1 MDLEYPLIYLEVPGI
16 DGEDYG
22 TSTIKQE
29 WDPKVEILR
38 ADEHERVQAVADDDV
53 TFTAHYSLRTYN
65 RAAAIIN
72 IVRTLFVVVVLWLSS
87 VYFTKDAQ

>member
-1 MDLEYPLIYLEVPGI
+1 MEYPLIYLEVPGI
-16 DGEDYG
+16 DGEDFG
-22 TSTIKQE
+22 TSTIKEE
-29 WDPKVEILR
+29 WDPRVEILR
-38 ADEHERVQAVADDDV
+38 DDEHERVGAVADDNV

-72 IVRTLFVVVVLWLSS
+72 IVRTLFVVVVLSLSS

>member
-1 MDLEYPLIYLEVPGI
+1 MEYPLIYLEVPGI
-16 DGEDYG
+16 DGEDFG
-22 TSTIKQE
+22 TSTIKEE
-29 WDPKVEILR
+29 WDPRVEILR
-38 ADEHERVQAVADDDV
+38 DDEHERVGAVAGDNV

-72 IVRTLFVVVVLWLSS
+72 IVRTLFVVVVLSLSS

>member
-1 MDLEYPLIYLEVPGI
+1 MEYPLIYLEVPGI

-38 ADEHERVQAVADDDV
+38 ADEHDRVQAVAYDQA

-65 RAAAIIN
+65 RTAAIIN
-72 IVRTLFVVVVLWLSS
+72 IVRTLFVVCVLSLSS